1 MGNEILKQKRKQSM
15 LLNQKNISRLLIK
28 IDPRLE
34 VYMFEKFSLVRDLQL
49 ELQKN
54 ILESNLNSSSE
65 MVDFLKF
72 LKYYPKHKFNIDW
85 KNKLKML
92 DEFNKLDDNLHREKQ
107 NEIHQY
113 HTELEN
119 VDFEQCKALQIYLEI
134 LNHPQSSTILQILN
148 RSL

>member
-1 MGNEILKQKRKQSM
+1 M
-15 LLNQKNISRLLIK
+15 LLNQKNISKLIVK

-34 VYMFEKFSLVRDLQL
+34 KYMFEKFTLVRKLQL
-49 ELQKN
+49 KLQAN

-85 KNKLKML
+85 KNKLKKL
-92 DEFNKLDDNLHREKQ
+92 DEFNKLDDDLHKEKQ
-107 NEIHQY
+107 NEIHQC

-119 VDFEQCKALQIYLEI
+119 VDFDKCQVLKIYLEI
-134 LNHPQSSTILQILN
+134 LNHPQSSTIL
-148 RSL
+148 